1 MLLQFL
7 FEPRDLFSELLFDG
21 AAAAAAASF
30 LVYDGAVLDRLD
42 ALRKL

>member
-21 AAAAAAASF
+21 AAAAAASF